1 MTPWTDEAM
10 ALSYRLAIRLGQ
22 YEGSRE
28 EEKQMSVVEPGAGG
42 EVPIIPND
50 LYTATI
56 TKVIDVVLE
65 EADRFGNQ
73 EKVEIH
79 LAFDV
84 DGESM
89 TLEPRV
95 NRKWGEKA
103 TLYAIAEAAGL
114 SPDPWAAFDTDAL
127 VKRKVNVL
135 IETPEE
141 GKWPR
146 VKAWSKTRQTPAKG
160 AQVAP
165 VASDTPSM
173 ITALGVIDW
182 TVFWAACKKAHID
195 QPEVADAL
203 GGDLTKLPEMEAT
216 KVVELFE
223 ILKGRHEGVAEP
235 EDVPFSV

>member
-1 MTPWTDEAM
+1 
-10 ALSYRLAIRLGQ
+10 
-22 YEGSRE
+22 
-28 EEKQMSVVEPGAGG
+28 MSVVEPGAGG

-84 DGESM
+84 DGEQM

-146 VKAWSKTRQTPAKG
+146 VKAWSKTRQNGAKPAQAAPKPSQTPA
-160 AQVAP
+160 
-165 VASDTPSM
+165 M
-173 ITALGVIDW
+173 ITALGDVDW
-182 TVFWAACKKAHID
+182 PTFWTACSAAGIQKT
-195 QPEVADAL
+195 EVAEEL
-203 GGDLTKLPEMEAT
+203 GGDLTLLPNVPAAD
-216 KVVELFE
+216 VVKLFE
-223 ILKGRHEGVAEP
+223 KLRDKHEGVADP
-235 EDVPFSV
+235 DDLPFEG